1 MKISLIAWK
10 ENPFNLFKDLSICLS
25 KRISG
30 LEFEERFVPF
40 LEDFPIVAQECSED
54 SDFIFAF
61 ALVEEGAEINL
72 VKEKLV
78 DVELKSKI
86 RIFKAIEEDVVSGLD
101 EEEFLESKNE
111 LVEKYCDTIV
121 SILFNERAFEPEEK
135 DFGL

>member
-10 ENPFNLFKDLSICLS
+10 ENPFNIFKELSLNLS

-30 LEFEERFVPF
+30 LELEERFVPF
-40 LEDFPIVAQECSED
+40 LEDLPIVVQECSED

-61 ALVEEGAEINL
+61 ALVEENEEVRM
-72 VKEKLV
+72 VKEKLI
-78 DVELKSKI
+78 DVELKTKI
-86 RIFKAIEEDVVSGLD
+86 RIFKAIEEDNVSGLD
-101 EEEFLESKNE
+101 EEEYLESKNQ
-111 LVEKYCDTIV
+111 LVEGYCDIIV